1 MGDLERAVDTIV
13 GRCLGVSAGEELLVL
28 CDPDRTELGDALLTA
43 GLRAGADAGLTVVP
57 PGRRRETEP
66 PAPVAAALAAADV
79 YVAPVVPSLSHTVAR
94 KTATER
100 GVRGATMPGA
110 TADLVARLMSVDFD
124 AMAERCQAV
133 AQLLTDADEAHVT
146 CPRGTDMRF
155 DLRGRGGISDDGDL
169 TAGGAFGNLPCGE
182 GFVAPAG
189 GDGTIATSSLALIGL
204 VDEPVTITVEDGR
217 LADATGEA
225 GGRLVEMLTAHGET
239 GRNLAEL
246 GVGTNDQAKLTGN
259 VLEDEKLLGTIHVA
273 FGASAAIGGTVA
285 VPVHL
290 DVVVLDPTLDV
301 GATRVVDGRGV
312 SLAVS

>member
-13 GRCLGVSAGEELLVL
+13 GRCLGVSAGEDLLVL

-43 GLRAGADAGLTVVP
+43 GLRAGADAALTVLP
-57 PGRRRETEP
+57 PRAERGTEP
-66 PAPVAAALAAADV
+66 PGPVAAALAAADV

-110 TADLVARLMSVDFD
+110 TADLVARLMSADFD
-124 AMAERCQAV
+124 AMAERCRAV
-133 AQLLTDADEAHVT
+133 AQLLTDADEARVT

-155 DLRGRGGISDDGDL
+155 DLRGRSGISDDGDL
-169 TAGGAFGNLPCGE
+169 TAGGAFGNPPCGE
-182 GFVAPAG
+182 GFIAPAG
-189 GDGTIATSSLALIGL
+189 GEGTFVTSSLALIGL

-217 LADATGEA
+217 LADATGNA
-225 GGRLVEMLTAHGET
+225 GARLVEMLTAHGEA

-246 GVGTNDQAKLTGN
+246 GIGTNDRATLTGN

-273 FGASAAIGGTVA
+273 FGASAAIGGTVS

-301 GATRVVDGRGV
+301 GATRVVDAGRFA
-312 SLAVS
+312 L